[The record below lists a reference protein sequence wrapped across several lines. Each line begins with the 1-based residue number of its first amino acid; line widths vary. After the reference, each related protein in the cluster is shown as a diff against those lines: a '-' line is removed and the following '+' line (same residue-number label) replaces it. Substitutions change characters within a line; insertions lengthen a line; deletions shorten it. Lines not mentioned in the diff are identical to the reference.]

1 MAQGS
6 TTYPTA
12 IDTARSN
19 PSNMD
24 SSEAAILAMQAK
36 MGVQSLIAN
45 DGAIPLVAGT
55 VMVTKAGVCAMTLA
69 APTAAMNGQRIT
81 VISTTANAH
90 TLTATNLLEDGVT
103 GGAKDLATFAA
114 FAGASVELEAYAL
127 EWYVVSKNAVTITG
141 S

>member
-6 TTYPTA
+6 TSYPTA
-12 IDTARSN
+12 LDTARSN

-36 MGVQSLIAN
+36 MGVQSLAAA
-45 DGAIPLVAGT
+45 DGALPLVAGT

-69 APTAAMNGQRIT
+69 APTTAMNGQRIT

-90 TLTATNLLEDGVT
+90 TLTATNLLEDGIT

-114 FAGASVELEAYAL
+114 FAGASIELEAYAAK
-127 EWYVVSKNAVTITG
+127 WYVVSKNVVTITAV
-141 S
+141 

>member
-6 TTYPTA
+6 TSYPTA
-12 IDTARSN
+12 LDTARSN

-36 MGVQSLIAN
+36 MGVQSLAAA
-45 DGAIPLVAGT
+45 DGALPLVAGT
-55 VMVTKAGVCAMTLA
+55 VLVTKAGVCAMTLA
-69 APTAAMNGQRIT
+69 APTTAMNGQRIT

-90 TLTATNLLEDGVT
+90 TLTATNLIEDGVT

-114 FAGASVELEAYAL
+114 FAGASIELEAYSGK
-127 EWYVVSKNAVTITG
+127 WYVVSKNVVTITAV
-141 S
+141 

>member
-1 MAQGS
+1 MAQG
-6 TTYPTA
+6 TTTFPTA
-12 IDTARSN
+12 LDSARSN

-24 SSEAAILAMQAK
+24 TSEAAILAMQAQ
-36 MGVQSLIAN
+36 MGVQATIAAN
-45 DGAIPLVAGT
+45 GALPVVSGSVI
-55 VMVTKAGVCAMTLA
+55 VTKAGVCAMTLA
-69 APTAAMNGQRIT
+69 APTTAMNGYRIT

>member
-6 TTYPTA
+6 TSYPTA
-12 IDTARSN
+12 LDTARSN

-36 MGVQSLIAN
+36 MGVQSLAAA
-45 DGAIPLVAGT
+45 DGALPLVAGT
-55 VMVTKAGVCAMTLA
+55 VLVTKAGVCAMTLA
-69 APTAAMNGQRIT
+69 APAAANDGQRIT

-90 TLTATNLLEDGVT
+90 TLTATNLLEDGIT

-114 FAGASVELEAYAL
+114 FAGASIELEAYAAK
-127 EWYVVSKNAVTITG
+127 WYVVSKNVVTITAV
-141 S
+141 

>member
-6 TTYPTA
+6 TSYPTA
-12 IDTARSN
+12 LDTARSN

-36 MGVQSLIAN
+36 MGVQSLAAA
-45 DGAIPLVAGT
+45 DGALPLVAGT

-69 APTAAMNGQRIT
+69 APAAANDGQRIT

-90 TLTATNLLEDGVT
+90 TLTATNLLEDGIT

-114 FAGASVELEAYAL
+114 FAGASIELEAYAAK
-127 EWYVVSKNAVTITG
+127 WYVVSKNVVTITAV
-141 S
+141 